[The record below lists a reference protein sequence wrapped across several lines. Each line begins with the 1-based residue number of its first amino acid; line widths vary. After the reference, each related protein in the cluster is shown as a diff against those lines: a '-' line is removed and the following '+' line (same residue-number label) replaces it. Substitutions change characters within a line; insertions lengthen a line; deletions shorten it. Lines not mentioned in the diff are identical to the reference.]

1 MMKVTKMGTKPND
14 KVWIGRCNSCKS
26 EAEAT
31 TSELKHITSDFREGG
46 QFSWEKCP
54 VCGAGTNDGFG
65 GMIFY
70 PKASDA

>member
-54 VCGAGTNDGFG
+54 VCEAGSATGYG

-70 PKASDA
+70 PKKI